1 MILYLDASVL
11 AALFVNDIFS
21 RRAAQLIGQPEADF
35 LVSDFASAEF
45 ASVIARLVRM
55 KAFGA
60 DRARAGFAD
69 FDTWTARASQR
80 VATLSA
86 DIRAAEAILRRLD
99 LNLRAP
105 DALHLAIAQR
115 SGAILATFDDR
126 MALNAQILE
135 VGVAVA

>member
-35 LVSDFASAEF
+35 LVSDFAS
-45 ASVIARLVRM
+45 
-55 KAFGA
+55 
-60 DRARAGFAD
+60 AD

-105 DALHLAIAQR
+105 DALHLATAQR

-135 VGVAVA
+135 VGVALA